1 MTRFPTQDLTQR
13 LLQNGGRVPYG
24 LFRPNQWRAR
34 PRGQAPGGSDPIS
47 RLVAELRH
55 MLRDLT
61 NLNVRQPSHMAPPF
75 RAQQFSYQVYLD
87 VDVTDP
93 VTIPISGNTVI
104 PTGSLGVL
112 ASVMFIGIPP
122 YASGSI
128 ISPLWG
134 EVATTPTTLTILRN
148 SQAISGLDAI
158 KPSFTR
164 GNQPSSVPSVDFN
177 VQNAT
182 MPPLPMIPVPLL
194 QGDSLSYTAAGFG
207 TANCYL
213 QVMGYTYPI
222 EHDGDGVRGTLAD
235 RG

>member
-34 PRGQAPGGSDPIS
+34 PRAAAPGGADPIS
-47 RLVAELRH
+47 RLIAELRH

-87 VDVTDP
+87 TDVTDP
-93 VTIPISGNTVI
+93 VTIPIGGNAVI

-112 ASVMFIGIPP
+112 SSVMFIGIPP

-128 ISPLWG
+128 LSPLWG
-134 EVATTPTTLTILRN
+134 EAATTPCTLTLLRN
-148 SQAISGLDAI
+148 SQALSGLEAV
-158 KPSFTR
+158 KPAFTR
-164 GNQPSSVPSVDFN
+164 GNQANIAVDFN
-177 VQNAT
+177 VQLAT
-182 MPPLPMIPVPLL
+182 MPPLPIIPVPLL
-194 QGDSLSYTAAGFG
+194 QGDSLTYTATGFG